1 MNEKIRNTILGLAA
15 LVLAVSASGQQQAPS
30 QTPAVARATPP
41 SELTVDDTFD
51 PPIAKPAFGSG
62 KGPVVV
68 IDQRHRN
75 VVSLESYF
83 RPVGRF
89 LAKDGYAVKAGND
102 LFTDTSLSATK
113 VLVIANAQAEDH
125 APVGTPAFTDAEV
138 AAIEAWVKKGGGLL
152 LIADRAP
159 FGGPAFSLARAF
171 KVTLDDNTVL
181 RKGDD
186 GKPDGVLT
194 IDVATDGNPK
204 HPVFKGVSKVVYVVG
219 ESLDGPGVVLRAP
232 KGTYS
237 GPTNQAVDGPSAAGK
252 PIILAFTHVKG
263 RVVVIGDAGIASA
276 FGSVG
281 GSTHRGISE
290 ADNAVFVRNT
300 IRWLAGSK

>member
-1 MNEKIRNTILGLAA
+1 MSQRARGAILVFAAFVLAA
-15 LVLAVSASGQQQAPS
+15 SAWA
-30 QTPAVARATPP
+30 QTPPAVARATPP
-41 SELTVDDTFD
+41 SELTVDDSFD
-51 PPIAKPAFGSG
+51 PPIEKPAFAAG
-62 KGPVVV
+62 KGPSVL

-89 LAKDGYAVKAGND
+89 FAKDGYVVKPGNQ
-102 LFTDTSLSATK
+102 LFTDSSLEGTK
-113 VLVIANAQAEDH
+113 VLVIANAQAEDGS
-125 APVGTPAFTDAEV
+125 PIGTPAFTDAEV
-138 AAIEAWVKKGGGLL
+138 AAVEAWVKKGGGLL

-171 KVTLDDNTVL
+171 KVTLDDNTIL
-181 RKGDD
+181 RKGEN

-194 IDVATDGNPK
+194 IDVAANGDPK
-204 HPVFKGVSKVVYVVG
+204 HPVFAGVTKVVYVVG

-232 KGTYS
+232 KETYS

-252 PIILAFTHVKG
+252 PIILAFAHGKG

-290 ADNAVFVRNT
+290 ADNAIFVRNT
-300 IRWLAGSK
+300 IRWLAR

>member
-1 MNEKIRNTILGLAA
+1 MNEKIRGAILAFAA
-15 LVLAVSASGQQQAPS
+15 LVLTVSASA
-30 QTPAVARATPP
+30 QTPPAVAKATPP
-41 SELTVDDTFD
+41 SELTVDESFD
-51 PPIAKPAFGSG
+51 PAIAKPAFATG
-62 KGPVVV
+62 KGPTVVV
-68 IDQRHRN
+68 DQRHRN

-83 RPVGRF
+83 RPVGRL
-89 LAKDGYAVKAGND
+89 LAKDGYVVKPGNE
-102 LFTDTSLSATK
+102 LFTDASLAGTK

-125 APVGTPAFTDAEV
+125 SPVGSPAFTDAEV

-159 FGGPAFSLARAF
+159 FGGPVLSLARAF

-194 IDVATDGNPK
+194 IDVAGNGDRK
-204 HPVFKGVSKVVYVVG
+204 HPVFAGVSRVVYVVG

-252 PIILAFTHVKG
+252 PIILAFPHGKG

-290 ADNAVFVRNT
+290 ADNAAFIRNVL
-300 IRWLAGSK
+300 RWLAG